1 MRWTLALAALALATA
16 AQAGD
21 PAGGGGPPGPAA
33 DTNGDGFVSRE
44 EAQAYPLLAGQ
55 FDAADANK
63 DGKLDAA
70 EMDAHRDAVRASGRA
85 KAEARW
91 KAADKDGDG
100 AISRAEAEASM
111 PGVAQRF
118 KKFDVNRDGKIER
131 DELHHF
137 RMRKKDRAPGSE
149 QL

>member
-1 MRWTLALAALALATA
+1 MRWTLALAALVLTTA
-16 AQAGD
+16 AQASD
-21 PAGGGGPPGPAA
+21 PAGGAGPRGPAA
-33 DTNGDGFVSRE
+33 DVNGDGFVTRE

-55 FDAADANK
+55 FDAADTNK
-63 DGKLDAA
+63 DGRLDAA
-70 EMDAHRDAVRASGRA
+70 EMEAHRNAVRAGGRA

-91 KAADKDGDG
+91 KAADTDGDG

-118 KKFDVNRDGKIER
+118 KKFDVNGDGKIER
-131 DELHHF
+131 AELHHF
-137 RMRKKDRAPGSE
+137 RMRKKGRAASSE